1 MAYGAAELMTQTASS
16 TMRKAEQSI
25 LSLVRGTTKI
35 RGGIRLKFSRS
46 FRVRSVRPCVLFFE
60 FEFIEVG
67 MNIKN
72 GSKRPW
78 VVIV

>member
-60 FEFIEVG
+60 FEFIG
-67 MNIKN
+67 ASLNIKTVLK
-72 GSKRPW
+72 GPGPL
-78 VVIV
+78 